1 MTPPIETLTTL
12 SPDDRQRLVD
22 VWEGAVRATHHF
34 LSEDDIQFFKPLV
47 RDAYLDSVR
56 LACLRDDQGRIT
68 GFVGTA
74 GDKVEML
81 FVDPAQH
88 GRGIGR
94 ALLEHALAGGAH
106 SVDVNEQN
114 PQAVGFYLRLGF
126 DQYDR
131 SEVDGLGKPFPIL
144 HLRKSG
150 R

>member
-1 MTPPIETLTTL
+1 MTAAIETLTAL
-12 SPDDRQRLVD
+12 SPVDRQRLVD

-34 LSEDDIQFFKPLV
+34 LSEDDIQFFRPLV

-56 LACLRDDQGRIT
+56 LACLRGADGQIA
-68 GFVGTA
+68 GFIGTVE
-74 GDKVEML
+74 DKVEML

-94 ALLEHALAGGAH
+94 ALMDHALALGAQ

-126 DQYDR
+126 VQQGR
-131 SEVDGLGKPFPIL
+131 SEVDGAGKPFPIL
-144 HLRKSG
+144 HLRKD
-150 R
+150 